1 MTNARLSGPTVPKD
15 SAMRFRVTF
24 YAPDRHI
31 EYDARTPDRVGV
43 GGGIMARIRLAQELA
58 RQGHEVTMIANCPR
72 RSRLDG
78 VLYVPLE
85 EAERIEADVAVP
97 VTSGGDLDL
106 SSFVHL
112 AVHARLVVAWV
123 HGPYPVK
130 GLEELAPDFVYV
142 PSNFILDVVKEKWGV
157 HPHKTLVTYNGA
169 TARRSRFPGG
179 FRTLDRHPFLILYAS
194 HPSKGLEAAIGVH
207 RMLRAMHPSYELHVY
222 GSRELWGQQ
231 DTGPKQMEEGVVFH
245 GMVPQPVVLEALWGA
260 NVSLHLQSRDEGLP
274 LIGLESMRAGCL
286 VIASQVGGFTDIIEN
301 GRNGFIIE
309 GDHTEEGTW
318 RQAAELIRYLVE
330 HPHYAEFVRRQAQ
343 SIVWDWPT
351 MARTWVGHWQWALA
365 DEASAAAQLL
375 AERLGVCRLC
385 GGRLLPLADGYH
397 CISCGHYT
405 LKLDGGTHE
414 ETPETTSRDG

>member
-1 MTNARLSGPTVPKD
+1 MK
-15 SAMRFRVTF
+15 FRIAF

-31 EYDARTPDRVGV
+31 EYDGRTPNRVGV

-72 RSRLDG
+72 RSRMNE
-78 VLYVPLE
+78 VLYVPLDQ
-85 EAERIEADVAVP
+85 ADRIEADVAVP

-106 SSFVHL
+106 SSFLRL
-112 AVHARLVVAWV
+112 AVDARLVVAWV

-142 PSNFILDVVKEKWGV
+142 PSNFILGVVKENWGV
-157 HPHKTLVTYNGA
+157 EPDKSFVTYNGA
-169 TARRSRFPGG
+169 TARRSRFPRV
-179 FRTLDRHPFLILYAS
+179 FKIQDRHPFRTLYAS

-207 RMLRAMHPSYELHVY
+207 RMLREMDPSYELHVY

-231 DTGPKQMEEGVVFH
+231 DTGPEQSGEGVVYH

-286 VIASQVGGFTDIIEN
+286 VIASRVGGYTDIIED
-301 GRNGFIIE
+301 GRNGFIVE
-309 GDHTEEGTW
+309 GNHRKEETW
-318 RQAAELIRYLVE
+318 RRAADLIHYLVK
-330 HPHYAEFVRRQAQ
+330 HPRFADFVRSQAQ

-351 MARTWVGHWQWALA
+351 MARTWAGHWRWALA
-365 DEASAAAQLL
+365 DSASAAASLL
-375 AERLGVCRLC
+375 AEGIGVCPLC
-385 GGRLLPLADGYH
+385 AGRWLPLADGYH
-397 CISCGHYT
+397 CVECGHYS
-405 LKLDGGTHE
+405 LSLDG
-414 ETPETTSRDG
+414 